1 LRHLAVARPF
11 FHCRRHLQANA
22 RLGIFLTDVRL
33 SLLLPLL
40 APAQHTML
48 ARLEAFW
55 AYVTLGASAIVTEE
69 LAPLVGGFAAE
80 QGHLGFVRAVLATA
94 VGVWVATAL
103 LYFVG
108 RWRAAWVR
116 LMMKRSP
123 PVVKR
128 LLRAMR
134 LNPWRSTILAR
145 FIFGGRIAVPLA
157 CGAAHVRIWIFLTGS
172 AIAAAVWATLFTALG
187 WFFGD
192 GAVLVI
198 GHVRRYEDELA
209 MLLVGLGLAAFF
221 WLRRRQ
227 VQKQVQETKANSS
240 EPAELP

>member
-1 LRHLAVARPF
+1 
-11 FHCRRHLQANA
+11 
-22 RLGIFLTDVRL
+22 
-33 SLLLPLL
+33 
-40 APAQHTML
+40 ML

-103 LYFVG
+103 LYFIG

-116 LMMKRSP
+116 LKLRRTP
-123 PVVKR
+123 EVVKK

-134 LNPWRSTILAR
+134 WNPWRSTILAR
-145 FIFGGRIAVPLA
+145 FVFGGRIAVPLA
-157 CGAAHVRIWIFLTGS
+157 CGAAHVPIWIFLTGS
-172 AIAAAVWATLFTALG
+172 AIAAAVWSVLFTALG
-187 WFFGD
+187 WFFGES
-192 GAVLVI
+192 AVLVI
-198 GHVRRYEDELA
+198 GQVRRYEDELA
-209 MLLVGLGLAAFF
+209 MLLVAIGLGAFL

-227 VQKQVQETKANSS
+227 VKRMDAAPPDAVGSDG
-240 EPAELP
+240 PR